1 VNVIFQSPTP
11 AQIARREPAWQM
23 DHLGKRVPID
33 NPSILDNLFPSFRVR
48 HDAKAYFRIGK
59 VFSLLWSETEAVDST
74 ASHWEPGIPINV
86 SGDRAF
92 SKVRRFVVVREG
104 GTFCHALP
112 ITTYGGL
119 GVAKRGVVKADHGIV
134 YSSRVAPSPT
144 LNERPRR
151 GESGMRPV
159 PIRVERDSISSALD
173 PMSRLNLGGLTLVQH
188 NVKVQSFGKVSGT
201 SIKDLRQQFE
211 NVWGPHIP
219 APQTTAGPV
228 IDEESDDADDDDVS
242 GSEESSDHDEG
253 EQQQNAKLA
262 QPMGDGPG
270 SGAALLHRDT
280 TAQGTGS
287 ATAMEKVRAKPD
299 ASSSRRDGTA
309 QLQVPASRDQLD
321 RIYHDHLRNMEVMQ
335 NSSGSADTPPSIRSE
350 TLKPPEPDMRAPAH
364 GLVMDNIF
372 SYRLSRTIVEGEL
385 LKMFPRISNAA
396 LEVKVS
402 DHNDL

>member
-1 VNVIFQSPTP
+1 
-11 AQIARREPAWQM
+11 M

-33 NPSILDNLFPSFRVR
+33 NPSILGKLFPSFRVR

-104 GTFCHALP
+104 GISCHALP

-119 GVAKRGVVKADHGIV
+119 GVAKRSVVKADHVIV
-134 YSSRVAPSPT
+134 YSSQVAPSPT

-151 GESGMRPV
+151 SESGMRPV

-188 NVKVQSFGKVSGT
+188 NVKVQSFGKVSET
-201 SIKDLRQQFE
+201 SIRDLRQQF
-211 NVWGPHIP
+211 NIVWGPHIP
-219 APQTTAGPV
+219 APQTTVGPV

-253 EQQQNAKLA
+253 EQQQNARLA
-262 QPMGDGPG
+262 QPMGDGPR

-280 TAQGTGS
+280 TSQDAGS

-299 ASSSRRDGTA
+299 ASSSRRDGTS
-309 QLQVPASRDQLD
+309 QLQVSASRGQLD

-335 NSSGSADTPPSIRSE
+335 NSSGSTDTPPSIRAE
-350 TLKPPEPDMRAPAH
+350 MLKPPEPDMRAPAH

-372 SYRLSRTIVEGEL
+372 SYRLPRTIVEGEL
-385 LKMFPRISNAA
+385 LKMFPKLSNAA
-396 LEVKVS
+396 LQVKVS
-402 DHNDL
+402 GLVDFESQRRLFRIF